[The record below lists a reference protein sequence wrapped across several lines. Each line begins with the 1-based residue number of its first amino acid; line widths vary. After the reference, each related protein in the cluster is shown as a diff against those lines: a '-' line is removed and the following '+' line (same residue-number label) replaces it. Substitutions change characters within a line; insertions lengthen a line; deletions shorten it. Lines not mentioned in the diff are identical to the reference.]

1 MDPAFQQ
8 GDTKIGGYVMISGVF
23 YWSFSGTASEVGT
36 ACTDIVA
43 DNLRPFMFAISCDD
57 RSFLQVGIAPFSCCR
72 KLIPQII
79 SCC

>member
-23 YWSFSGTASEVGT
+23 YWSFSGTASEVVT

-43 DNLRPFMFAISCDD
+43 DNLRPFMYAMFPVMIVRSCKLA
-57 RSFLQVGIAPFSCCR
+57 SHHFLVAGN
-72 KLIPQII
+72 
-79 SCC
+79 